1 MRHGE
6 QPEPIGEKGKCGRLR
21 LRIYSLPH
29 TDDRDRQ
36 PCKPNT
42 PMIAKIMKGSN
53 FKGVVYYILNNEKGT
68 QIIDADGLFLENN
81 DTIAQ
86 GFIGQAQ
93 MNPRVTKIVGHIALS
108 FSKEDAPRLNNTV
121 MAQIAREYMERMGIK
136 DTQYIIGR
144 HFDKEH
150 PHVHIAFNRIDNN
163 GKTISDRNDRFRSER
178 ICKELTKKYGLHFAN
193 GKEQVKTDRLREPDK
208 TRYELYQILKTEVS
222 RCKDWNTLLER
233 LERQGVDVQFKH
245 KGHIDEIQGIVFS
258 MNGYRFNGS
267 KVDRQF
273 SYSKINAALSR
284 NNYEERQTQPQPQ
297 ANREEISPTA
307 SGGGSLIEGS
317 LGLFSPSNMPEE
329 QQPYDPYLKNKKKK
343 KQRKINW

>member
-1 MRHGE
+1 
-6 QPEPIGEKGKCGRLR
+6 
-21 LRIYSLPH
+21 
-29 TDDRDRQ
+29 
-36 PCKPNT
+36 
-42 PMIAKIMKGSN
+42 MIAKIMKGSD
-53 FKGVVYYILNNEKGT
+53 FRGVVSYILNDEKGT

-93 MNPRVTKIVGHIALS
+93 MNPKVTKAVGHIALS
-108 FSKEDAPRLNNTV
+108 FSKEDAPRLNNAI

-136 DTQYIIGR
+136 ETQYLIGR

-193 GKEQVKTDRLREPDK
+193 GKEQVKMDRLREPDK
-208 TRYELYQILKTEVS
+208 TRYELYQILKAEVG
-222 RCKDWNTLLER
+222 RCKDWQTLLDR
-233 LERQGVDVQFKH
+233 LERQGVGVQFKY
-245 KGHIDEIQGIVFS
+245 KGQTDEIQGIVFS

-273 SYSKINAALSR
+273 SYSKIDAALAR
-284 NNYEERQTQPQPQ
+284 NNYGERQMPPQPL

-307 SGGGSLIEGS
+307 SGGGEFINGS
-317 LGLFSPSNMPEE
+317 LGLLTPSNAPEK
-329 QQPYDPYLKNKKKK
+329 QQPYDPYLRNKKKK

>member
-1 MRHGE
+1 
-6 QPEPIGEKGKCGRLR
+6 
-21 LRIYSLPH
+21 
-29 TDDRDRQ
+29 
-36 PCKPNT
+36 
-42 PMIAKIMKGSN
+42 MIAKIMKGSD
-53 FKGVVYYILNNEKGT
+53 FKGVVNYILNDEKGT

-93 MNPRVTKIVGHIALS
+93 MNPKVTKVVGHIALS
-108 FSKEDAPRLNNTV
+108 FSKKDALRLNNAI

-136 DTQYIIGR
+136 ETQYLIGR

-193 GKEQVKTDRLREPDK
+193 GKEQVKMDRLREPDK
-208 TRYELYQILKTEVS
+208 TSYELYQILKAEVG
-222 RCKDWNTLLER
+222 RCRDWNTLLER
-233 LERQGVDVQFKH
+233 LERQGIGVQFKY
-245 KGHIDEIQGIVFS
+245 KGQTNEIQGIIFS

-267 KVDRQF
+267 KVDRQY
-273 SYSKINAALSR
+273 SYSKIDAALNR
-284 NNYEERQTQPQPQ
+284 NNYVERQTQPQPQ
-297 ANREEISPTA
+297 ANREEISPT
-307 SGGGSLIEGS
+307 SSNGGELIIGS
-317 LGLFSPSNMPEE
+317 LGLFTPSNAPEE
-329 QQPYDPYLKNKKKK
+329 QQPYDPYLRNKKKK

>member
-1 MRHGE
+1 
-6 QPEPIGEKGKCGRLR
+6 
-21 LRIYSLPH
+21 
-29 TDDRDRQ
+29 
-36 PCKPNT
+36 
-42 PMIAKIMKGSN
+42 
-53 FKGVVYYILNNEKGT
+53 
-68 QIIDADGLFLENN
+68 
-81 DTIAQ
+81 
-86 GFIGQAQ
+86 
-93 MNPRVTKIVGHIALS
+93 MNPRVTKAVGHIALS
-108 FSKEDAPRLNNTV
+108 FSKEDAPRLNNVV
-121 MAQIAREYMERMGIK
+121 MTQIAREYMERMGIK

-208 TRYELYQILKTEVS
+208 TRYELYQILKTEVG
-222 RCKDWNTLLER
+222 RCRDWKTLLER
-233 LERQGVDVQFKH
+233 LKRQGVDVQFKY
-245 KGHIDEIQGIVFS
+245 KGQTDEIQGIVFT

-273 SYSKINAALSR
+273 SYSKIDAVLNR
-284 NNYEERQTQPQPQ
+284 NNYEERQIQPQPQ
-297 ANREEISPTA
+297 TNREEISPI
-307 SGGGSLIEGS
+307 SSVGGELINGS

>member
-1 MRHGE
+1 
-6 QPEPIGEKGKCGRLR
+6 
-21 LRIYSLPH
+21 
-29 TDDRDRQ
+29 
-36 PCKPNT
+36 
-42 PMIAKIMKGSN
+42 MIAKIMKGSD
-53 FKGVVYYILNNEKGT
+53 FKGVVYYILNDEKGT
-68 QIIDADGLFLENN
+68 QVIDAEGLFWENN
-81 DTIAQ
+81 DTIVQ

-93 MNPRVTKIVGHIALS
+93 MNPRVTKAVGHIALC
-108 FSKEDAPRLNNTV
+108 FSKEDAPRLNNAV

-163 GKTISDRNDRFRSER
+163 GKTISDKNDRFRSER

-208 TRYELYQILKTEVS
+208 TRYELYQILKTEVG
-222 RCKDWNTLLER
+222 RCKDWNILLER
-233 LERQGVDVQFKH
+233 LERQGVDVQFKY
-245 KGHIDEIQGIVFS
+245 KGQANEIQGIVFS
-258 MNGYRFNGS
+258 MNGYRLNGS

-273 SYSKINAALSR
+273 SYLKIDAVLSR
-284 NNYEERQTQPQPQ
+284 NNYEERQMQSQ
-297 ANREEISPTA
+297 ANQGEISPI
-307 SGGGSLIEGS
+307 SNSVSNLIEGS

-329 QQPYDPYLKNKKKK
+329 QQPYDPYLRNKKKK

>member
-1 MRHGE
+1 
-6 QPEPIGEKGKCGRLR
+6 
-21 LRIYSLPH
+21 
-29 TDDRDRQ
+29 
-36 PCKPNT
+36 
-42 PMIAKIMKGSN
+42 MIAKIMKGSD
-53 FKGVVYYILNNEKGT
+53 FKGVVNYILNDEKGT

-93 MNPRVTKIVGHIALS
+93 MNPKVTKVVGHIALS
-108 FSKEDAPRLNNTV
+108 FSKKDAPRLNNAI

-136 DTQYIIGR
+136 ETQYLIGR

-193 GKEQVKTDRLREPDK
+193 GKEQVQMDRLREPDK
-208 TRYELYQILKTEVS
+208 TRYELYQILKAEVG
-222 RCKDWNTLLER
+222 RCKDWQTLLDR
-233 LERQGVDVQFKH
+233 LERQGISGQFKY
-245 KGHIDEIQGIVFS
+245 KGQTDEIQGIIFS

-273 SYSKINAALSR
+273 SYSKIDAALNR
-284 NNYEERQTQPQPQ
+284 NNYGERQTQPQPQ
-297 ANREEISPTA
+297 ANREEISPT
-307 SGGGSLIEGS
+307 SSNDVELISGS
-317 LGLFSPSNMPEE
+317 LGLLTPSNAPEE
-329 QQPYDPYLKNKKKK
+329 QQLYDPYLRNKKKK